1 MNEFF
6 NIVILMLMLL
16 NPFLLVVYLNDIMQK
31 RSQKDFSYF
40 VGMAGLIS
48 ALVFVVFAIA
58 GDVIFRRL
66 LQAEFSS
73 FRIFGG
79 IIFLLIALKFIFS
92 GGVTVM
98 STLRADSKHIAGN
111 IAMPIMIGPGT
122 IGISVI
128 AGKKLPITA
137 AVAAILIA
145 LSTTVLILILLKAI
159 HDFVSRK
166 NESLIEQ
173 YVELSGKITAIV
185 LGTYAIDM
193 IMRGIKSWIEIL
205 S

>member
-40 VGMAGLIS
+40 VGTAGLIS
-48 ALVFVVFAIA
+48 ASVFVLFAIA
-58 GDVIFRRL
+58 GDVIFDRL

-79 IIFLLIALKFIFS
+79 IIFLLISLKFIFS
-92 GGVTVM
+92 GGGVVM
-98 STLRADSKHIAGN
+98 STLRADSKHIASN

-128 AGKKLPITA
+128 AGKKLPIPA
-137 AVAAILIA
+137 AVAAIMIA
-145 LSTTVLILILLKAI
+145 LATTVLILIVLKAV